1 VCSFVRFASIRLHII
16 SLPSAPSS
24 HRVISLSVS
33 VVHARWLL
41 CDRDRIDACDRHAI
55 VATRDCLRAQATR
68 SESLCSSSPRRD
80 LVARRVRHD
89 RCGEEAANVLCS
101 AAEMA
106 REYVQRA
113 FCTIGTHWTRAIRR
127 REMKRIGLAV
137 LWVGV
142 MSLAA
147 CGGRTPSAPSGDG
160 GSKPAVS
167 GGATT
172 SPISPLDDDSSSYL
186 TASLSLSPT
195 TIQQGQSATLT
206 WSTNNAE
213 HVYLNG
219 SEVYRNGSKT
229 VSPSST
235 TTYTLVATHDDHRAS
250 DTETL
255 TVTSS
260 SGGGGDDGTL
270 RASLTASPDTIQ
282 LGQSST
288 LTWTTS
294 GAEHVYLNGVEVS
307 QSGSRTVSPSS
318 TRTYALLAVHDANR
332 VSDTATVTVSGTT
345 PPPPPVVSPPTAS
358 LTPASTTINAGQSAT
373 LTWSTTNAT
382 SVTMNGSPVALNGSQ
397 AYSPTATTTYTLVA
411 TNSAGSATATA
422 NVTVTAAPPPPAQM
436 PTASLSA
443 NPTSIQTGQSTTLTW
458 STTNATSVTMNGSP
472 VALNGSQA
480 YSPTA
485 TTTYTLVATNS
496 AGSANATAT
505 VTVTA
510 PPPPPPPPPPPAPT
524 ALLTAMPT
532 SIQSG
537 QSSTL
542 QWSTSNAA
550 TVTLNGG
557 SVAANGSRMVSP
569 TTTTTYTLVATN
581 ASGSVTSTATVTV
594 TAPPPPPPPG
604 LTYVNDTKPIF
615 DSRCLFCHS
624 GPTPTA
630 GLDLST
636 YAGVM
641 TVVTPG
647 DPNSRLIQMTQ
658 PGGPMNGYLLS
669 GQADI
674 IRQWIVNYNAAQ
686 Q

>member
-1 VCSFVRFASIRLHII
+1 
-16 SLPSAPSS
+16 
-24 HRVISLSVS
+24 
-33 VVHARWLL
+33 
-41 CDRDRIDACDRHAI
+41 
-55 VATRDCLRAQATR
+55 
-68 SESLCSSSPRRD
+68 
-80 LVARRVRHD
+80 
-89 RCGEEAANVLCS
+89 
-101 AAEMA
+101 
-106 REYVQRA
+106 
-113 FCTIGTHWTRAIRR
+113 
-127 REMKRIGLAV
+127 MKRIGLAV

-270 RASLTASPDTIQ
+270 SASLTASPDTIQ

-294 GAEHVYLNGVEVS
+294 GAEHVYLNGLEVS

-318 TRTYALLAVHDANR
+318 TRTYALLAVHDDHR
-332 VSDTATVTVSGTT
+332 VSDSVTVTVGGTTTDPAPTASLSANPTSITAGQSSMLTWSSTNATSVTLNGAPVALSGSQPMSPAATTTYTLVASNAAGVSVTKAVTVTVSAPTT
-345 PPPPPVVSPPTAS
+345 DPAPTATLS
-358 LTPASTTINAGQSAT
+358 ASPMSITSGQSST

-382 SVTMNGSPVALNGSQ
+382 SVTMNGAPVAASGSQ
-397 AYSPTATTTYTLVA
+397 PYSPTSTTTYTLVA
-411 TNSAGSATATA
+411 TNASGVSVTKA
-422 NVTVTAAPPPPAQM
+422 VTVTVSAPTPA
-436 PTASLSA
+436 PTATLSA
-443 NPTSIQTGQSTTLTW
+443 NPTSIMSGQSSMLTW
-458 STTNATSVTMNGSP
+458 STTNATSVTMNGAP
-472 VALNGSQA
+472 VAVSGSQS
-480 YSPTA
+480 YSPTT
-485 TTTYTLVATNS
+485 TTTYTLVARNS
-496 AGSANATAT
+496 AGVSATATAT
-505 VTVTA
+505 VTVSM
-510 PPPPPPPPPPPAPT
+510 PLPAPT

-537 QSSTL
+537 QSATL
-542 QWSTSNAA
+542 QWSTSNA
-550 TVTLNGG
+550 TTITLNG
-557 SVAANGSRMVSP
+557 SAVAASGSRMVSP
-569 TTTTTYTLVATN
+569 TATTTYTLVAANST
-581 ASGSVTSTATVTV
+581 GSVTSTATVTV
-594 TAPPPPPPPG
+594 TAAPG